1 MKELSKFGENYGS
14 LIEKIGD
21 ILTDARKQIAITVNN
36 VLVRTYWEIG
46 KHIVEYEQKGN
57 ERAEYGS
64 GLLSRL
70 SRDLT
75 DRYGKGFNRNNL
87 QYMRKFYLSF
97 PNCTTLSCN
106 LTWSH
111 YFEILK
117 IDDPLEMNFY
127 IHECENEKWSVRE
140 LKRQR
145 DSMLF
150 HRLSASKDKDVVLK
164 LANKGVDIQKPEDII
179 KDPYVLE
186 FIGFPEEIQ
195 YNEND
200 LEDIITNNMSRFLM
214 EMGKGFAF
222 YGRQY
227 RISLGGKH
235 FHVDLVFYNVILKCF
250 ILIDLKKGTVLHE
263 DIGQMNLYLNYF
275 RHEVNRDDDNDP
287 IGIVLGRDNDKL
299 TMQYALEGITNNLFV
314 SRYQFYMPSREQ
326 LEREMFRAKSTIRL
340 ISRGE

>member
-222 YGRQY
+222 YGRQ
-227 RISLGGKH
+227 
-235 FHVDLVFYNVILKCF
+235 
-250 ILIDLKKGTVLHE
+250 
-263 DIGQMNLYLNYF
+263 
-275 RHEVNRDDDNDP
+275 
-287 IGIVLGRDNDKL
+287 
-299 TMQYALEGITNNLFV
+299 
-314 SRYQFYMPSREQ
+314 
-326 LEREMFRAKSTIRL
+326 
-340 ISRGE
+340 